1 MRDTAGTLSLHAG
14 AALAATLAATT
25 LGLTAPPE
33 APYADPKGV
42 IAAAHRK
49 QDDDIKGA
57 LMSPFTAIDA
67 HYLDAGATTR
77 VGADG
82 EKLVFDP
89 TAPMAAMVA
98 VSYATGDFFASPIA
112 GAKGATLRK
121 STDEGG
127 LVPGDG
133 TAVAS
138 RTKIGDGE
146 VVVVGRFLLAM
157 SPQSGTGRV
166 LVYDPES
173 PMKRSFTGLKWF
185 PPDLELQVNA
195 SFAPD
200 SAPKK
205 ISVGTSRG
213 LKKEFVRAGT
223 FEFEVGGVKQHLAV
237 LAESGT
243 PKDGDDIFI
252 PFRDATTGKESYDVG
267 RYLNMKFK
275 TPDARYIIDF
285 NDAGNPSCNYS
296 PFYNCPIPPAENTL
310 TVPIRAG
317 EMTYP
322 AHH

>member
-1 MRDTAGTLSLHAG
+1 MRDPARTLSLHSRV
-14 AALAATLAATT
+14 ALAATLGAAT
-25 LGLTAPPE
+25 LAPAAPPE
-33 APYADPKGV
+33 GAYADPKGV

-49 QDDDIKGA
+49 QDDEIKAA

-67 HYLDAGATTR
+67 HYLEAGATVR

-82 EKLVFDP
+82 DKLVFDP

-127 LVPGDG
+127 LVSGEG

-138 RTKIGDGE
+138 RTKIGEGE
-146 VVVVGRFLLAM
+146 VVVLGRFILAI

-166 LVYDPES
+166 LVFDPES
-173 PMKRSFTGLKWF
+173 PMKRAFTGLKWF
-185 PPDLELQVNA
+185 PPDLDLQVGA
-195 SFAPD
+195 SFVPDPAPN
-200 SAPKK
+200 K
-205 ISVGTSRG
+205 ITVGTSRG

-223 FEFEVGGVKQHLAV
+223 FEFEAGGVKQHLAV

-275 TPDARYIIDF
+275 TAEARYIIDF

-296 PFYNCPIPPAENTL
+296 PYYNCPIPPAENTL